1 MKTSKSY
8 QVILPKLHPGQMRL
22 FEALN
27 THRFVV
33 ACVPP
38 NTFLIGSNK
47 PICDIKVGDE
57 VVSRCGRKTKV
68 KEVFKRF
75 YSGTLYTI
83 KARFL
88 LPIRCTEEHPLLVT
102 RVTND
107 GNTSDTVWMTA
118 KEIKNSFNK
127 DKYCRFYL
135 NIPILDGSY
144 DTKEWKFENRS
155 FPLTT
160 ETAWAL
166 GAVIANSLDLT
177 SAKFKHKNTAKRF
190 QNTLSRLGFATV
202 LNKWRDRYTVQLPTS
217 ISRIFG
223 ELLGK
228 QEKDRHIPDEI
239 LFHQDFSILR
249 SFIEGYLDGTGHS
262 RQAKEI
268 TSEALAQ
275 QLQLASVR
283 LNGMIAVSHK
293 QAGFFQRHK
302 QSFIVDFAP
311 NKKYW
316 RRPGFFLV
324 PIEEVC
330 EEDYQDY
337 VYNLSCEDE
346 TYLVSNAVTHNC
358 TGRRWGKTLGALII
372 MFYKAL
378 EQPNYIAWWVAP
390 SYKISKRSYRL
401 FKTICDRSLISYISD
416 TDMYIKLINGSVIE
430 FKSSD
435 RPEGLLGEGL
445 NFVVY
450 DEIAE
455 GSPESWY
462 MYLLPCL
469 SDKRGQALLLSRP
482 YGNWFYDLCE
492 EIQASDEGTVMYFE
506 SRENPY
512 FPPEEWEA
520 AKKRLPP
527 AIFQAEYA
535 AQWVK
540 GASAVFPNAKDVLVK
555 TLPRYY
561 TPTIIGV
568 DPGRTRD
575 FFFIAIV
582 NTRRQIVYLMHYR
595 GMPFNEQIEVIRKL
609 SKTYD
614 GHVYIDSHVL
624 GYGLYDMLKASDVGM
639 RVTAWP
645 IKDPKARALAIETL
659 ALELDPSR
667 PEHFSLPTD
676 FPQECEPSLDELI
689 KELSSMDYKFM
700 PNGLIKYEAGQGI
713 HDDGVIALGL
723 AAIGLNDR
731 YSRVVQIRPT
741 PVKRYNKPDVTRKF
755 SVQRKY
761 SKKVASHDK
770 AYL

>member
-47 PICDIKVGDE
+47 LICDIKVGDE

-118 KEIKNSFNK
+118 KEISEAFNK
-127 DKYCRFYL
+127 DRQYKFYL
-135 NIPILDGSY
+135 NVPILQGSHK
-144 DTKEWKFENRS
+144 TTEWHYTNGDL
-155 FPLTT
+155 PLTANT
-160 ETAWAL
+160 SWVLGVFAASQHTLKRLKLKYEGIAKKIQNILSENGFTAS
-166 GAVIANSLDLT
+166 VYQERDQYVVRVSTDVSSL
-177 SAKFKHKNTAKRF
+177 
-190 QNTLSRLGFATV
+190 LS
-202 LNKWRDRYTVQLPTS
+202 
-217 ISRIFG
+217 
-223 ELLGK
+223 ELLGTK
-228 QEKDRHIPDEI
+228 NRHIPDEI
-239 LFHQDFSILR
+239 LFHKDISILR
-249 SFIEGYLDGTGHS
+249 AFVEGYLAGIGYS
-262 RQAKEI
+262 RQTK
-268 TSEALAQ
+268 TSGETFAQ
-275 QLQLASVR
+275 QLQLAFIR
-283 LNGMIAVSHK
+283 LGKMIEISSKPARM
-293 QAGFFQRHK
+293 AWRHK
-302 QSFIVDFAP
+302 QFLIDITP
-311 NKKYW
+311 KQEYK

>member
-38 NTFLIGSNK
+38 NTFLVGTNK
-47 PICDIKVGDE
+47 PICDIEIGDE
-57 VVSRCGRKTKV
+57 IVSRCGRKTKV

-107 GNTSDTVWMTA
+107 GNTSDTVWMAA
-118 KEIKNSFNK
+118 KEVSGAFKK
-127 DKYCRFYL
+127 DRQYRLFL
-135 NIPILDGSY
+135 NVPILQGSY
-144 DTKEWKFENRS
+144 KTTEWRLFNGNL
-155 FPLTT
+155 PLTVNT
-160 ETAWAL
+160 SWVL
-166 GAVIANSLDLT
+166 GVFAASQHTLKHLKLKHEGIAKKIQNILSENGFTVSVYRERDQYVVRVSTDVSSL
-177 SAKFKHKNTAKRF
+177 
-190 QNTLSRLGFATV
+190 
-202 LNKWRDRYTVQLPTS
+202 
-217 ISRIFG
+217 FG
-223 ELLGK
+223 ELLGTK
-228 QEKDRHIPDEI
+228 NRRIPDEI
-239 LFHQDFSILR
+239 LFHKDISILR
-249 SFIEGYLDGTGHS
+249 AFIEGYLVGTGYSCQTKTHS
-262 RQAKEI
+262 E
-268 TSEALAQ
+268 SFAQ
-275 QLQLASVR
+275 QLQLAFIR
-283 LNGMIAVSHK
+283 LGKMINISSKPARR
-293 QAGFFQRHK
+293 FWRHK
-302 QSFIVDFAP
+302 QFLIDITP
-311 NKKYW
+311 KQEYK